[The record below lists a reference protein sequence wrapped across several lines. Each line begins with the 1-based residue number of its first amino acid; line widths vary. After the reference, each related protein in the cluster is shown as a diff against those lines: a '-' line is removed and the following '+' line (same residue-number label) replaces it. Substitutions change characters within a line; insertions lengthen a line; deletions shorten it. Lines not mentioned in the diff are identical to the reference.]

1 MIDIQLYQQEAK
13 KQGADD
19 LQIARFLSHIY
30 KKIGKGREVLPAE
43 DEYQLFLYKDEYT
56 NNLDD
61 ESRMQE
67 ILDLLRKKEKSRLR
81 QILDKVV
88 AAIALKQGTV
98 VYEWFRKNWDNLSDT
113 QLFKWFIENSKGISD
128 KFDDFL
134 DWLHDKID
142 DLDL

>member
-43 DEYQLFLYKDEYT
+43 DEYQLFLYKDEY
-56 NNLDD
+56 
-61 ESRMQE
+61 
-67 ILDLLRKKEKSRLR
+67 
-81 QILDKVV
+81 
-88 AAIALKQGTV
+88 ALKQGTV